1 MKKWIFPFARRAM
14 FLIALLGSIV
24 WLGFAMQPQDSAL
37 APFPNTVTFREFY
50 ELEPNTVDVLF
61 FGSSIGV
68 AAFSP
73 MELYNNYGIT
83 SYNLSS
89 AEQSP
94 PISYF
99 WLQEA
104 LHTQRPK
111 VVMLE
116 AFFLFNYFDY
126 YYKPLNTSET
136 RVRQALD
143 PMRWS
148 PVKMNAIREIC
159 ELDESYHAFEY
170 YFPIIQYHDRWKYIN
185 AEELSKK
192 DERGLMGYSP
202 GFETHVK
209 GMPYEPF
216 ERLYDDKLEMQPVM
230 QQYLARM
237 AELCQEE
244 GIRFVIVKT
253 PTTAHLLEKHNA
265 IREFADQYGVDFIDF
280 NESEVYYDGLDYW
293 YEDDNNDAEHTN
305 HWGTVKV
312 MDYLGNYL
320 LEECGLEPH
329 EDDQWASLSELYQ
342 QRIEAGEEAALN
354 EEE

>member
-50 ELEPNTVDVLF
+50 ELKPNTVDVLF

-83 SYNLSS
+83 GYNLSS

-111 VVMLE
+111 VVILE

-148 PVKMNAIREIC
+148 PVKINAIREIC

-342 QRIEAGEEAALN
+342 QRIEAGEEAALS